1 MMTPKAT
8 SVTEAGKPDGYAVPE
23 LFRGEVSPD
32 GRTRLAVC
40 APPERLA
47 VIHRA
52 LVEALEA
59 PLSVMYVQRVD
70 RRAGRNLEESGG
82 KPRRYLSVDIPAE
95 RVLSVFDRCRT
106 LLYQDGRHQTWVRGA
121 MREQLILEYDGML
134 FLYPD
139 DLSFRDVLH
148 GLGVREDAK
157 AQAIGDRDYV
167 KVNFQATADP
177 EEARLMAELRLQE
190 YGEG

>member
-1 MMTPKAT
+1 MTET
-8 SVTEAGKPDGYAVPE
+8 SLPQ
-23 LFRGEVSPD
+23 L
-32 GRTRLAVC
+32 
-40 APPERLA
+40 
-47 VIHRA
+47 
-52 LVEALEA
+52 
-59 PLSVMYVQRVD
+59 D
-70 RRAGRNLEESGG
+70 RRKPEPLWHQVEQAIRERIESGEWPTGSRIPAEDRLCDMLGVSRITVRHAIRNLEESGG